1 MLHSEIMQFKDE
13 MLKNIR
19 ELERKI
25 MTKVNKNQEDLSS
38 DLNNITASLNSLKT
52 NNNAIIDSITET
64 KLNFDK
70 ISHIESDLIKFHTT
84 LNGQEKKI
92 NETMLDISFMKE
104 QYEKSF
110 SDALIVP
117 GIIGKNCKYNN
128 FNDYIVNINQ
138 EISRLK
144 TEKEYSRK
152 ESRELKQKLEQ
163 GMKSMSNL
171 VDSFVGRAKIYT
183 DGTKKGIIELMDEL
197 MDTRISEFDSKNM
210 ELFSKFYKMDSD
222 FNQKFEKFDENLNN
236 LNLNTTEEIK
246 RVEER
251 LTKLNNNLEEIYKY
265 INETKEELKY
275 FKNNEEKYMN
285 ELEQIKNNF
294 NNIIKTENN
303 NNNENCNT
311 ITSDINYSKEIT
323 SVINQAKNIKEINN
337 ITTKPNFNEILLNNN
352 NINNNKSCQTNN
364 NESKLNQKDPNL
376 VSKRSRNI
384 TNNPYNDKQIIEF
397 SNNNINNAIS
407 SFNNNFQKNLK
418 VANSELANT
427 FLLNN
432 KKISLDDLKEEEEI
446 NNLNTDKNSDFAN
459 KTIKSIKS
467 SKKLS
472 ENKEKNSYI
481 KNDEIAFF
489 LNKKIKK
496 DNLINSKIKLKK
508 EKFPLIKEKIFN
520 NIIFSNE
527 GFFNA
532 KNYIK
537 NNNLNLLQK
546 SKKKISPNKNK
557 SMNDKSKNKN
567 KNGMIISIDKETG
580 VGCNI
585 VKLSID
591 DDNITPYNTNGLI
604 TMASNKFFKKKFI
617 KSEES
622 TSFSFDNIFS
632 NICNYT
638 KNIDMNNN
646 LQNIICNKTLQA
658 LLGDDK
664 NNLNINSVDNNLIKE
679 INKVIKKN
687 ETFDDGKIML
697 NKNKK

>member
-163 GMKSMSNL
+163 GIKSMSNL

-183 DGTKKGIIELMDEL
+183 DGTKKGIIEL

-222 FNQKFEKFDENLNN
+222 FNQKFDKFDENLNN

-294 NNIIKTENN
+294 NNIIKIENN

-384 TNNPYNDKQIIEF
+384 ANNPYNDKQIIEF

-459 KTIKSIKS
+459 KTIKSITS

-638 KNIDMNNN
+638 KNIDMNN

-687 ETFDDGKIML
+687 ETFDDGKILL

>member
-70 ISHIESDLIKFHTT
+70 ISHIESDLTKFHTA

-183 DGTKKGIIELMDEL
+183 DGTKKGIIELMD
-197 MDTRISEFDSKNM
+197 TRISEFDSKNM

-246 RVEER
+246 KVEER
-251 LTKLNNNLEEIYKY
+251 LTILNNNLEEIYKY

-352 NINNNKSCQTNN
+352 NINGGGDKSCQTNN

>member
-1 MLHSEIMQFKDE
+1 MQFKDE

-70 ISHIESDLIKFHTT
+70 ISHIESDLIKFHTA

-117 GIIGKNCKYNN
+117 GIIGKNCKYKN

-163 GMKSMSNL
+163 GIKSMSNL

-183 DGTKKGIIELMDEL
+183 DGTKKGIIEL

-294 NNIIKTENN
+294 NNIIKIENN

-323 SVINQAKNIKEINN
+323 SVINQAKNMKEINN
-337 ITTKPNFNEILLNNN
+337 IIIKPKPNFNEILLNNN

>member
-70 ISHIESDLIKFHTT
+70 ISHIESDLTKFHTT

-183 DGTKKGIIELMDEL
+183 DGTKKGIIELMD
-197 MDTRISEFDSKNM
+197 TRISEFDSKNM

-236 LNLNTTEEIK
+236 LNLNTNEEIK
-246 RVEER
+246 KVEER
-251 LTKLNNNLEEIYKY
+251 LIKLNNNLEEIYKY

-337 ITTKPNFNEILLNNN
+337 NTTKQNFNEILLNNN

>member
-70 ISHIESDLIKFHTT
+70 ISHIESDLIKFHTA

-163 GMKSMSNL
+163 GIKSMSNL

-183 DGTKKGIIELMDEL
+183 DGTKKGIIEL

-246 RVEER
+246 KVEER

-294 NNIIKTENN
+294 NNIIKIENN

-604 TMASNKFFKKKFI
+604 TMASNKFFKKKFF

>member
-144 TEKEYSRK
+144 TEKEYSKK

-183 DGTKKGIIELMDEL
+183 DGTKKGIIEL

-236 LNLNTTEEIK
+236 LNLNTNEEIK

-311 ITSDINYSKEIT
+311 LTSDINYSKEIT

-352 NINNNKSCQTNN
+352 NINNNNKSCQTNN

-638 KNIDMNNN
+638 KNIDMNNK

>member
-70 ISHIESDLIKFHTT
+70 ISHIESDLIKFHTK

-183 DGTKKGIIELMDEL
+183 DGTKKGIIELMD
-197 MDTRISEFDSKNM
+197 TRISEFDSKNM

-236 LNLNTTEEIK
+236 LNLNITEEIK

-294 NNIIKTENN
+294 NNIIKIENN

-352 NINNNKSCQTNN
+352 NINNNNKSCQTNN

-638 KNIDMNNN
+638 KNIDMNN

>member
-70 ISHIESDLIKFHTT
+70 ISHIESDLIKFHTA

-183 DGTKKGIIELMDEL
+183 DGTKKGIIELMD
-197 MDTRISEFDSKNM
+197 TRISEFDSKNM

-236 LNLNTTEEIK
+236 LNLNTNEEIK

-294 NNIIKTENN
+294 NNIIKIENN

>member
-70 ISHIESDLIKFHTT
+70 ISHIESDLTKFHTA

-144 TEKEYSRK
+144 TEKEYSKK

-183 DGTKKGIIELMDEL
+183 DGTKKGIIEL

-632 NICNYT
+632 NICHYKN
-638 KNIDMNNN
+638 NIDMNNN

>member
-183 DGTKKGIIELMDEL
+183 DGTKKGIIELMD
-197 MDTRISEFDSKNM
+197 TRISEFDSKNM

-236 LNLNTTEEIK
+236 LNLNTNEEIK

-679 INKVIKKN
+679 INKVIKK
-687 ETFDDGKIML
+687 K
-697 NKNKK
+697 

>member
-70 ISHIESDLIKFHTT
+70 ISHIESDLIKFHTA

-144 TEKEYSRK
+144 TEKEYSKK

-163 GMKSMSNL
+163 GIKSMSNL

-183 DGTKKGIIELMDEL
+183 DGTKKGIIEL

-251 LTKLNNNLEEIYKY
+251 LTILNNNLEEIYKY

-352 NINNNKSCQTNN
+352 NINNNNKSCQTNN

>member
-70 ISHIESDLIKFHTT
+70 ISHIESDLTKFHTT

-183 DGTKKGIIELMDEL
+183 DGTKKGIIELMD
-197 MDTRISEFDSKNM
+197 TRISEFDSKNM

-251 LTKLNNNLEEIYKY
+251 LTILNNNLEEIYKY

-294 NNIIKTENN
+294 NNIIKIENN

>member
-70 ISHIESDLIKFHTT
+70 ISHIESDLIKFHTA

-152 ESRELKQKLEQ
+152 ENRELKQKLEQ

-183 DGTKKGIIELMDEL
+183 DGTKKGIIEL

-294 NNIIKTENN
+294 NNIIKKENN

-467 SKKLS
+467 SKKLL

>member
-70 ISHIESDLIKFHTT
+70 ISHIESDLTKFHTA

-163 GMKSMSNL
+163 GIKSMSNL

-183 DGTKKGIIELMDEL
+183 DGTKKGIIEL

-236 LNLNTTEEIK
+236 LNLNTNEEIK

>member
-70 ISHIESDLIKFHTT
+70 ISHIESDLTKFHTA

-183 DGTKKGIIELMDEL
+183 DGTKKGIIELMD
-197 MDTRISEFDSKNM
+197 TRISEFDSKNM

-294 NNIIKTENN
+294 NNIIKIENN

-352 NINNNKSCQTNN
+352 NINNNKLCQTNN

-632 NICNYT
+632 NICHYT
-638 KNIDMNNN
+638 KNIDMNN

>member
-52 NNNAIIDSITET
+52 NNNAIIDSITES

-70 ISHIESDLIKFHTT
+70 ISHIESDLIKFHTA

-152 ESRELKQKLEQ
+152 ENRELKQKLEQ

-183 DGTKKGIIELMDEL
+183 DGTKKGIIELMD
-197 MDTRISEFDSKNM
+197 TRISELDSKNM

-236 LNLNTTEEIK
+236 LNLNTNEEIK

-294 NNIIKTENN
+294 NNIIKKENN

-337 ITTKPNFNEILLNNN
+337 ITKKPNFNEILLNNN
-352 NINNNKSCQTNN
+352 NINNNNKSCQTNN

>member
-70 ISHIESDLIKFHTT
+70 ISHIESDLIKFHTA

-152 ESRELKQKLEQ
+152 ENRELKQKLEQ

-183 DGTKKGIIELMDEL
+183 DGTKKGIIEL

-236 LNLNTTEEIK
+236 LNLNTNEEIK

-294 NNIIKTENN
+294 NNIIKIENN

-352 NINNNKSCQTNN
+352 NINNNNKSCQTNN

-546 SKKKISPNKNK
+546 TKKKISPNKNK
-557 SMNDKSKNKN
+557 SMNDKSKN

>member
-70 ISHIESDLIKFHTT
+70 ISHIESDLTKFHTA

-144 TEKEYSRK
+144 TEKEYSKK

-183 DGTKKGIIELMDEL
+183 DGTKKGIIEL

-236 LNLNTTEEIK
+236 LNLNTNEEIK
-246 RVEER
+246 KVEER
-251 LTKLNNNLEEIYKY
+251 LIKLNNNLEEIYKY

-294 NNIIKTENN
+294 NNIIKIENN

-311 ITSDINYSKEIT
+311 LTSDINYSKEIT

-467 SKKLS
+467 SKKLL

-632 NICNYT
+632 NICHYKN
-638 KNIDMNNN
+638 NIDMNNN

>member
-183 DGTKKGIIELMDEL
+183 DGTKKGIIELMD
-197 MDTRISEFDSKNM
+197 TRISEFDSKNM

-236 LNLNTTEEIK
+236 LNLNTNEEIK

-251 LTKLNNNLEEIYKY
+251 LIKLNNNLEEIYKY

-352 NINNNKSCQTNN
+352 NINNNNNKSCQTNN

-467 SKKLS
+467 SKKLL

-638 KNIDMNNN
+638 KNIDINNN

>member
-183 DGTKKGIIELMDEL
+183 DGTKKGIIELMD
-197 MDTRISEFDSKNM
+197 TRISEFDSKNM

-294 NNIIKTENN
+294 NNIMKTENN

>member
-70 ISHIESDLIKFHTT
+70 ISHIESDLIKFHTA

-117 GIIGKNCKYNN
+117 GIIGKNCKYKN

-183 DGTKKGIIELMDEL
+183 DGTKKGIIELMD
-197 MDTRISEFDSKNM
+197 TRISEFDSKNM

-246 RVEER
+246 KVEER

-294 NNIIKTENN
+294 NNIIKIENN

-352 NINNNKSCQTNN
+352 NINNNNKSCQTNN

-632 NICNYT
+632 NICHYKN
-638 KNIDMNNN
+638 NIDMNNN
-646 LQNIICNKTLQA
+646 LQNIIFNKTLQA

>member
-183 DGTKKGIIELMDEL
+183 DGTKKGIIELMD
-197 MDTRISEFDSKNM
+197 TRISEFDSKNM

-294 NNIIKTENN
+294 NNIIKIENN

-352 NINNNKSCQTNN
+352 NINNNNKSCQTNN

>member
-70 ISHIESDLIKFHTT
+70 ISHIESDLTKFHTA

-163 GMKSMSNL
+163 GIKSMSNL

-183 DGTKKGIIELMDEL
+183 DGTKKGIIEL

-236 LNLNTTEEIK
+236 LNLNTNEEIK
-246 RVEER
+246 KVEER

>member
-52 NNNAIIDSITET
+52 NNNAIIDSITES

-70 ISHIESDLIKFHTT
+70 ISHIESDLTKFHTA

-183 DGTKKGIIELMDEL
+183 DGTKKGIIELMD
-197 MDTRISEFDSKNM
+197 TRISEFDSKNM

-294 NNIIKTENN
+294 NNIIKIENN

>member
-70 ISHIESDLIKFHTT
+70 ISHIESDLTKFHTA

-144 TEKEYSRK
+144 TEKEYSKK

-183 DGTKKGIIELMDEL
+183 DGTKKGIIEL

-251 LTKLNNNLEEIYKY
+251 LTILNNNLEEIYKY

-384 TNNPYNDKQIIEF
+384 ANNPYNDKQIIEF

>member
-110 SDALIVP
+110 SDALFVP

-183 DGTKKGIIELMDEL
+183 DGTKKGIIELMD
-197 MDTRISEFDSKNM
+197 TRISEFDSKNM

-222 FNQKFEKFDENLNN
+222 FNQKFDKFDENLNN

-294 NNIIKTENN
+294 NNIIKIENN

-687 ETFDDGKIML
+687 ETFDDGKILL

>member
-70 ISHIESDLIKFHTT
+70 ISHIESDLIKFHTA

-183 DGTKKGIIELMDEL
+183 DGTKKGIIELMD
-197 MDTRISEFDSKNM
+197 TRISELDSKNM

-222 FNQKFEKFDENLNN
+222 FNKKFEKFDENLNN

-294 NNIIKTENN
+294 NNIIKIENN

-311 ITSDINYSKEIT
+311 LTSDINYSKEIT

-352 NINNNKSCQTNN
+352 NINNNNNKSCQTNN

>member
-70 ISHIESDLIKFHTT
+70 ISHIESDLTKFHTA

-163 GMKSMSNL
+163 GIKSMSNL

-183 DGTKKGIIELMDEL
+183 DGTKKGIIEL

>member
-52 NNNAIIDSITET
+52 NNNAIIDSITES

-70 ISHIESDLIKFHTT
+70 ISHIESDLTKFHTA

-183 DGTKKGIIELMDEL
+183 DGTKKGIIELMD
-197 MDTRISEFDSKNM
+197 TRISEFDSKNM

-236 LNLNTTEEIK
+236 LNLNTNEEIK
-246 RVEER
+246 KVEER
-251 LTKLNNNLEEIYKY
+251 LIKLNNNLEEIYKY
-265 INETKEELKY
+265 INQTKEELKY

-294 NNIIKTENN
+294 NNIIKIENN

-352 NINNNKSCQTNN
+352 NINNNNNKSCQTNN

>member
-70 ISHIESDLIKFHTT
+70 ISHIESDLTKFHTA

-183 DGTKKGIIELMDEL
+183 DGTKKGIIELMD
-197 MDTRISEFDSKNM
+197 TRISEFDSKNM

-294 NNIIKTENN
+294 NNIIKKENN

-467 SKKLS
+467 SKKFS

>member
-70 ISHIESDLIKFHTT
+70 ISHIESDLTKFHTA

-183 DGTKKGIIELMDEL
+183 DGTKKGIIELMD
-197 MDTRISEFDSKNM
+197 TRISEFDSKNM

-236 LNLNTTEEIK
+236 LNLNTNEEIK

-294 NNIIKTENN
+294 NNIIKIENN

-697 NKNKK
+697 NKNNK

>member
-183 DGTKKGIIELMDEL
+183 DGTKKGIIELMD
-197 MDTRISEFDSKNM
+197 TRISEFDSKNM

-294 NNIIKTENN
+294 NNIIKIENN

-323 SVINQAKNIKEINN
+323 SVINQAKNMKEINN

-352 NINNNKSCQTNN
+352 NINNNNKSCQTNN

>member
-144 TEKEYSRK
+144 TEKEYSKK
-152 ESRELKQKLEQ
+152 ESRELKKKLEQ
-163 GMKSMSNL
+163 GIKSMSNL

-183 DGTKKGIIELMDEL
+183 DGTKKGIIEL

-236 LNLNTTEEIK
+236 LNLNTNEEIK
-246 RVEER
+246 KVEER

-294 NNIIKTENN
+294 NNIIKIENN

-467 SKKLS
+467 SKKLL

-679 INKVIKKN
+679 INKAIKKN

>member
-52 NNNAIIDSITET
+52 NNNAIIDSITES

-70 ISHIESDLIKFHTT
+70 ISHIESDLTKFHTA

-183 DGTKKGIIELMDEL
+183 DGTKKGIIELMD
-197 MDTRISEFDSKNM
+197 TRISEFDSKNM

-236 LNLNTTEEIK
+236 LNLNTNEEIK

-294 NNIIKTENN
+294 NNIIKIENN

-384 TNNPYNDKQIIEF
+384 ANNPYNDKQIIEF

>member
-70 ISHIESDLIKFHTT
+70 ISHLESDLIKFHTT

-183 DGTKKGIIELMDEL
+183 DGTKKGIIEL

-638 KNIDMNNN
+638 KNIDMNN

>member
-70 ISHIESDLIKFHTT
+70 ISHIESDLTKFHTA

-144 TEKEYSRK
+144 TEKEYSKK

-183 DGTKKGIIELMDEL
+183 DGTKKGIIEL

-311 ITSDINYSKEIT
+311 LTSDINYSKEIT

-352 NINNNKSCQTNN
+352 NINNNNKSCQTNN

-638 KNIDMNNN
+638 KNIDMNN

>member
-183 DGTKKGIIELMDEL
+183 DGTKKGIIELMD
-197 MDTRISEFDSKNM
+197 TRISEFDSKNM

-236 LNLNTTEEIK
+236 LNLNTNEEIK
-246 RVEER
+246 KVEER
-251 LTKLNNNLEEIYKY
+251 LIKLNNNLEEIYKY

-352 NINNNKSCQTNN
+352 NINNNNKSCQTNN

>member
-70 ISHIESDLIKFHTT
+70 ISHIESDLTKFHTA

-183 DGTKKGIIELMDEL
+183 DGTKKGIIEL

-638 KNIDMNNN
+638 KNIDMNN

>member
-183 DGTKKGIIELMDEL
+183 DGTKKGIIELMD
-197 MDTRISEFDSKNM
+197 TRISEFDSKNM

-384 TNNPYNDKQIIEF
+384 ANNPYNDKQIIEF

-632 NICNYT
+632 NICHYT

-646 LQNIICNKTLQA
+646 SQNIICNKTLQA